1 MDHPTVLVF
10 VEFPDP
16 AFPMAGFLNNLAYP
30 NAELV
35 GCYQLAD
42 DESVEEARAAYEAE
56 FTAELE
62 EHAERFEERG
72 VRTTFDLTF
81 EEDPVEARHR
91 ISRDDDVDAILL
103 PGGANTLGK
112 VLIAARHTENAEER
126 MSNLLNIIEREALIS
141 VDLVHVA
148 DPDDP
153 DGEAEGERVLSEK
166 ASILTENG
174 VPGVQIGRE
183 VRTGRDVPFE
193 LNQAA
198 RDYDLLV
205 LGETQQ
211 DAGDDVFGP
220 VGEYV
225 VEDQNVPVLILR

>member
-30 NAELV
+30 NVELV
-35 GCYQLAD
+35 GCYHLAD
-42 DESVEEARAAYEAE
+42 DESVEEARAAYEEE

-62 EHAERFEERG
+62 AHAERFEERG
-72 VRTTFDLTF
+72 VRTEFDLIF
-81 EEDPVEARHR
+81 EPDPIEARHR
-91 ISRDDDVDAILL
+91 ISKDDDVDAILL

-126 MSNLLNIIEREALIS
+126 MSNLLNIVNREGLIS
-141 VDLVHVA
+141 LDLVHVA

-153 DGEAEGERVLSEK
+153 DGEAEGERVLNEK
-166 ASILTENG
+166 ASILTEHG
-174 VPGVQIGRE
+174 VPAVQIGRE
-183 VRTGRDVPFE
+183 VRTGGDVPFE

-198 RDYDLLV
+198 RDCDLLV
-205 LGETQQ
+205 MGETQR
-211 DAGDDVFGP
+211 DVGDEVFGP
-220 VGEYV
+220 VGEYI
-225 VEDQNVPVLILR
+225 VEDQDVPVLILR